1 MISSLA
7 RTHSTSWAALALCV
21 VLTVGGCSSGEGSSR
36 ASEGALVIRGGGLF
50 DGTGDAVVPN
60 PGIVIEDGRFVA
72 IDAAAVLRFATINAA
87 RALKVDDE
95 LGTIEAG
102 KLADLV
108 ILEGNPLE
116 DIRNTRHVRMVAKE
130 GIFYDPHELLS
141 SVKGKIGPTGPQ
153 DLVNW

>member
-1 MISSLA
+1 MFVKA
-7 RTHSTSWAALALCV
+7 
-21 VLTVGGCSSGEGSSR
+21 
-36 ASEGALVIRGGGLF
+36 
-50 DGTGDAVVPN
+50 
-60 PGIVIEDGRFVA
+60 GIP
-72 IDAAAVLRFATINAA
+72 AAAVLRFATINAA

-102 KLADLV
+102 KIADLV

-141 SVKGKIGPTGPQ
+141 SVKGKIGPTGPE